1 MSIEM
6 LRDALLWCT
15 LINWAML
22 LFWFLILTFARSWAY
37 KMHSKFAKITEEEFN
52 LVHYK
57 GGVYF
62 KVLIFAFNFAPYL
75 ALLIVTS

>member
-1 MSIEM
+1 MTIEIV
-6 LRDALLWCT
+6 RDTFLWCT
-15 LINWAML
+15 LINWVML

-62 KVLIFAFNFAPYL
+62 KALIFAFNLAPYL
-75 ALLIVTS
+75 ALCIVTS

>member
-1 MSIEM
+1 MTIEII
-6 LRDALLWCT
+6 RDALLWCT

-22 LFWFLILTFARSWAY
+22 LFWFLMISFAHDWAY
-37 KMHSKFAKITEEEFN
+37 KMHRKFSKITVEEFN

-62 KVLIFAFNFAPYL
+62 KVIIFVFNLAPYL
-75 ALLIVTS
+75 ALCIVTS

>member
-1 MSIEM
+1 MTIEII
-6 LRDALLWCT
+6 RDTFLWCT
-15 LINWAML
+15 LINWGML

-62 KVLIFAFNFAPYL
+62 KVLIFAFNLAPYL
-75 ALLIVTS
+75 ALCIVTS